1 MKRKRYKSSVFRKT
15 KTSKYPTLS
24 EAQVQKQILTWL
36 QLQRDLTVIRFNSI
50 GVPLGDGKFR
60 PLRMRGVSDL
70 ICCVRGT
77 FLAIEVK
84 KEKGGKLSDY
94 QKAFLD
100 TVESVGGKA
109 LVANSLDQVIESV
122 NLIRKEKECS

>member
-1 MKRKRYKSSVFRKT
+1 
-15 KTSKYPTLS
+15 
-24 EAQVQKQILTWL
+24 
-36 QLQRDLTVIRFNSI
+36 VIRFNSI

-122 NLIRKEKECS
+122 NLIRKEKECF